1 MLSGK
6 IALGAHSAKSAVEAA
21 SVIPTHNKHTEI
33 LSSVETVSKVVRVKH
48 FYFLGQA
55 WSSLIPY
62 HPKKEITNELNF
74 KKRLL
79 VRLNMYILFE

>member
-1 MLSGK
+1 MVCSEVKENNEEFGK

-33 LSSVETVSKVVRVKH
+33 LSSVETLSKVVRVKH

-55 WSSLIPY
+55 
-62 HPKKEITNELNF
+62 
-74 KKRLL
+74 
-79 VRLNMYILFE
+79 